1 MLEDKVEVIVYDT
14 KWKEEEMENRKKK
27 IRKLV

>member
-14 KWKEEEMENRKKK
+14 KWKEEKENRKNK